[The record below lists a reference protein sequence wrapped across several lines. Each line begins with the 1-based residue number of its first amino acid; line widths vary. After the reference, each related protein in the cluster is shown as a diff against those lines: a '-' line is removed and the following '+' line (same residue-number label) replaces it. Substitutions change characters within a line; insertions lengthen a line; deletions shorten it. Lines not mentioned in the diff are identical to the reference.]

1 MSKQARFSTSFS
13 SIINNKQVRGG
24 GADAPHRISFKD
36 ISSFVVTLMYLF
48 ILPKQ

>member
-13 SIINNKQVRGG
+13 SIRNNKQVRGG
-24 GADAPHRISFKD
+24 VDAPHRISFKD